1 LSKILVSALEPS
13 ANLHL
18 KQVLNECNKS
28 GERCEIV
35 GVFDKSL
42 GEPVIDGNEFNV
54 MGFLDVL
61 PKIKLAK
68 RTIEK
73 LSDMAGDVD
82 KVLLIDAPSFNL
94 RLAKKIKQKHPDKE
108 IIYYILPKVW
118 AWKKG
123 RIKDVNKYV
132 DKKAYIFP
140 FEREIWKDG
149 IYVGNPLL
157 DEIKTFRDD
166 KLYGNIA
173 FLPGSR
179 RSEIKNLMPVFRELI
194 KYLPGNKILAVPE
207 IYKDKIGEIYGDV
220 SGFEILYN
228 AHDALLKSDFAYVC
242 SGTATLEAAVIGTPF
257 VLMYKAREIEYIIA
271 KMFVKLNYVGLAN
284 IIFEKEGLG
293 EFHKEYLQD
302 FDIESLL
309 KDFKNSDFTAFQE
322 KSKKLREI
330 LKHGSAENVVK
341 MVRVVKMGKRWGRE
355 GEERRKRGGEKR

>member
-1 LSKILVSALEPS
+1 LGKILVSALEPS

-18 KQVLNECNKS
+18 KEILNQWKMENGKWK
-28 GERCEIV
+28 II

-42 GEPVIDGNEFNV
+42 GEPLIDGNEFNV

-68 RTIEK
+68 KAINELAK
-73 LSDMAGDVD
+73 LSKECD

-94 RLAKKIKQKHPDKE
+94 RVAKKIKEINPEIE

-132 DKKAYIFP
+132 DTKAYIFP
-140 FEREIWKDG
+140 FEREYWEEG

-157 DEIKTFRDD
+157 DEIKVFRDD
-166 KLYGNIA
+166 KKYGNIA

-179 RSEIKNLMPVFRELI
+179 KSEIKNLMPVFRELI
-194 KYLPGNKILAVPE
+194 RHLPGNKILAVPE
-207 IYKDKIGEIYGDV
+207 IYKDNLGEIYGDV
-220 SGFEILYN
+220 SGFEIVFD
-228 AHDALLKSDFAYVC
+228 AKEALLKSDFAYIC
-242 SGTATLEAAVIGTPF
+242 SGTATLEAAIIGTPF

-284 IIFEKEGLG
+284 IIFEREGLG

-302 FDIESLL
+302 FEIEDLIN
-309 KDFKNSDFTAFQE
+309 DFQKSDFNEFQK

-330 LKHGSAENVVK
+330 LKHGSAKKVVELIRK
-341 MVRVVKMGKRWGRE
+341 GRD
-355 GEERRKRGGEKR
+355 

>member
-18 KQVLNECNKS
+18 KEILNQCKTENVKCK
-28 GERCEIV
+28 IT

-42 GEPVIDGNEFNV
+42 GDPVIDGNEFNV
-54 MGFLDVL
+54 MGFFDVI

-68 RTIEK
+68 KAIEE

-94 RLAKKIKQKHPDKE
+94 RLAKRIKEKHPETE

-123 RIKDVNKYV
+123 RIKDVKKYADV
-132 DKKAYIFP
+132 KAYIFP
-140 FEREIWKDG
+140 FEREYWDDG

-157 DEIKTFRDD
+157 DEIKRFRDG
-166 KLYGNIA
+166 KKYGNTA

-179 RSEIKNLMPVFRELI
+179 KSEIKSLMPVFRELI
-194 KYLPGNKILAVPE
+194 KHLPGNKILAVPA
-207 IYKDKIGEIYGDV
+207 IYKNKIDRIYGDV
-220 SGFEILYN
+220 GGFEIVFD
-228 AHDALLKSDFAYVC
+228 AHDALLKSDFAYIC
-242 SGTATLEAAVIGTPF
+242 SGTATLESAIIGTPF

-284 IIFEKEGLG
+284 IIFEREGLG

-302 FDIESLL
+302 FDIEDLVD
-309 KDFKNSDFTAFQE
+309 DFKNSNFKEFQE
-322 KSKKLREI
+322 KSKKLRKI
-330 LKHGSAENVVK
+330 LKHGSAKKVVELLLK
-341 MVRVVKMGKRWGRE
+341 YQI
-355 GEERRKRGGEKR
+355 